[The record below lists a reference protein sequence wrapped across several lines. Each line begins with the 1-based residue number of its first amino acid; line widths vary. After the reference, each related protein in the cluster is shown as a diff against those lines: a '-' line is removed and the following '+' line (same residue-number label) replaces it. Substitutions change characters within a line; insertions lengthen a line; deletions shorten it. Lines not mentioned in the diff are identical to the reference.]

1 MNSPNIS
8 PRRRRRIFRAHQLRQ
23 DGLTLEQI
31 AEQLD
36 VSVAT
41 VHADLRLLEEHW
53 VVLAQDIHDDLL
65 LQQIARLDRRVE
77 RLSRLDPIAD
87 VQRALGPDAEL
98 NLEQL
103 GLIEDRH
110 ERRLA
115 QAGRELR
122 MLLKQLHNRHDYRST
137 RSADAPDEELADPET
152 APRNLKEPETQR
164 TAIARKTLEI
174 VPPEVA
180 EKNSSTTPQTP
191 IDLPRDTGRNQPCPC
206 GSGRKRKRCH
216 PQHSNPPPPAPARI
230 PPLPLSP
237 RGAGGDAEGRGGLTT
252 PATGLPPDREAEALH
267 LTQRAHE
274 ARANGDPIA
283 QLNALDKLVDLYGSE
298 PTPASTTGPR

>member
-53 VVLAQDIHDDLL
+53 VVLTQDIHDDLL

-87 VQRALGPDAEL
+87 AQRALGPDAEL

-164 TAIARKTLEI
+164 TAIPRKTLEI
-174 VPPEVA
+174 VLPEVA
-180 EKNSSTTPQTP
+180 EKNPSTTPQTP

-216 PQHSNPPPPAPARI
+216 PQHSNPPPLETCEPTKVGPAKAGPASAHLV
-230 PPLPLSP
+230 PL
-237 RGAGGDAEGRGGLTT
+237 
-252 PATGLPPDREAEALH
+252 LPPDREAEALD